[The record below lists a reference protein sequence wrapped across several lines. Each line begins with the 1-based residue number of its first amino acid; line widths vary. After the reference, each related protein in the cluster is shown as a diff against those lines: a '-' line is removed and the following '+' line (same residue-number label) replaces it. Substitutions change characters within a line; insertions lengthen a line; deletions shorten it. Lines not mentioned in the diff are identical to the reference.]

1 MHLPSLRRVAFLFG
15 LASSGWIFSIQAD
28 PYVVTGGT
36 TSVALD
42 TDLVASVA
50 GLTLVDVT
58 NTVAPYSMNYDVGFA
73 ATGATNFTFA
83 SDLSLLA
90 GSIEHLGTL
99 SFSDVDAV
107 LHTMG
112 NFSLRHDA
120 ARESALLSGMYLVDT
135 YGSLGTVFDLGVFGA
150 PWVSGSAMTAG
161 PATLYIAP
169 EFGSVLLENE
179 FTARNPAGVAVG
191 SAVFSGRVR
200 SVASVPDAASTGVT
214 GLAIFALA
222 ITACFRRRSSRI

>member
-1 MHLPSLRRVAFLFG
+1 MLG
-15 LASSGWIFSIQAD
+15 LATSGWVFSLQAD

-50 GLTLVDVT
+50 GLTLVDVN
-58 NTVAPYSMNYDVGFA
+58 NTVAPYSMDYDVGFA

-83 SDLSLLA
+83 SDLSLIA

-99 SFSDVDAV
+99 TFSDVDSV
-107 LHTMG
+107 LHTVG
-112 NFSLRHDA
+112 NFSLRHDP
-120 ARESALLSGMYLVDT
+120 ARESALLSGLYLVDT
-135 YGSLGTVFDLGVFGA
+135 YGGLGTVFDLGVFSA

-161 PATLYIAP
+161 PATLYISP
-169 EFGSVLLENE
+169 ELGSVLLENE
-179 FTARNPAGVAVG
+179 FTTSNPAGVAVG
-191 SAVFSGRVR
+191 SAFFSGMVR

-214 GLAIFALA
+214 GLAVLALA
-222 ITACFRRRSSRI
+222 MAARFRRRLAPVRA